1 MKQEYIELKKQLKL
15 LIKQNI
21 RKKNIIEKLQ
31 INENTYHYLLNSI
44 RMENDEIKKI
54 KYKEYR
60 KKFIEKAKQDKYFK
74 LKRRVGMFQKGE
86 KQINRF
92 THLDVLNKF
101 GENTVCY
108 LTGKPINLLET
119 HTYSFDHFIPLAK
132 GGNSSLENLRVCLP
146 EVNRMKTDLPYE
158 DFINLCKQILS
169 YSSRGE

>member
-74 LKRRVGMFQKGE
+74 LKQRVAMFQKGE